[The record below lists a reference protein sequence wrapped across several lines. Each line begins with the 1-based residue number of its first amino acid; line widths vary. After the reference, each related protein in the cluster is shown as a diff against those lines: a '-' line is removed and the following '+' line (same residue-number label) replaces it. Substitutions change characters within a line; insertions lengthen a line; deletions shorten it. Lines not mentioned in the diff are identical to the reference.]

1 MRGIVPT
8 SPLRDLARD
17 NSHNWHLVMPSG
29 TSSFCERNV
38 ERSEGKLGKYHLDME
53 ICMMIDGPLRIVA
66 M

>member
-8 SPLRDLARD
+8 SPLRDLARV
-17 NSHNWHLVMPSG
+17 NWHLVMPSG
-29 TSSFCERNV
+29 TSIFCERNV

>member
-8 SPLRDLARD
+8 SPLRDLAHD
-17 NSHNWHLVMPSG
+17 NCHLVVPSG
-29 TSSFCERNV
+29 TSIFCERNV